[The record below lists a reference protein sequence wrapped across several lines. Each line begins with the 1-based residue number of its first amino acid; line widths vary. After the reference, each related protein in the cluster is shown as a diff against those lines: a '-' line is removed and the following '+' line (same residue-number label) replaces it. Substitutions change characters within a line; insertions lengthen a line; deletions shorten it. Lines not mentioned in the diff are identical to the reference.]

1 MDILFNLLE
10 KYGVYE
16 WIFKDYHNKSK
27 NHDSPV
33 LDGYDWYL
41 ELVFN
46 DSIVWNILGHNEY
59 PDTYL
64 CLAYEVEKL
73 TSLDLL
79 EIETIPEDEIELF
92 NYYGK
97 QKLS

>member
-1 MDILFNLLE
+1 MAILYDLLE

-16 WIFKDYHNKSK
+16 WIFESYQNKSK

-46 DSIVWNILGHNEY
+46 NSIIWNILGHNEY

-64 CLAYEVEKL
+64 CLAYDVKKL

-79 EIETIPEDEIELF
+79 EIESIPQEEIELF
-92 NYYGK
+92 NNYGK
-97 QKLS
+97 EKLL